1 MKWSK
6 FLILFVVLCAVSCKP
21 KVNVITEPDAMLR
34 HRFDSVST
42 ELNVAKDSIIY
53 LKNCLELVESQRD
66 IASANLNSCDSTNI
80 TLRQELFVANYK
92 LGRIKEYCNI
102 VKRDNTQL
110 KFLRGWINR
119 VLED

>member
-6 FLILFVVLCAVSCKP
+6 LLLLIVLLCIASCKP
-21 KVNVITEPDAMLR
+21 KVSGSTEPDAILR
-34 HRFDSVST
+34 HQFDSVST

-53 LKNCLELVESQRD
+53 LRNRLELAESQRD
-66 IASANLNSCDSTNI
+66 TAFANLNSCDSTNVA
-80 TLRQELFVANYK
+80 LNQELFVANYK

>member
-6 FLILFVVLCAVSCKP
+6 FLLLFVVLCAISCKP
-21 KVNVITEPDAMLR
+21 KVNVITEPDAILR
-34 HRFDSVST
+34 HQFDSVST

-53 LKNCLELVESQRD
+53 LKNRLELAESQRD
-66 IASANLNSCDSTNI
+66 TASANLNSCDSTNI
-80 TLRQELFVANYK
+80 ALRQELFVANYK

-102 VKRDNTQL
+102 VKKDNTQL

>member
-1 MKWSK
+1 MKLSK
-6 FLILFVVLCAVSCKP
+6 LLLLILSLCAISCKP
-21 KVNVITEPDAMLR
+21 KVTVPREPDAILKE
-34 HRFDSVST
+34 RFDSVSR

-53 LKNCLELVESQRD
+53 LNNCLELEKQKYEVTVS
-66 IASANLNSCDSTNI
+66 NLNSCDSTNVV
-80 TLRQELFVANYK
+80 LRSDLFVANYK

>member
-1 MKWSK
+1 M
-6 FLILFVVLCAVSCKP
+6 VQH
-21 KVNVITEPDAMLR
+21 EPDAILR
-34 HRFDSVST
+34 HELDSIST
-42 ELNVAKDSIIY
+42 ELKNAKDSIIY
-53 LKNCLELVESQRD
+53 LNNSLELEKQKYEVTVS
-66 IASANLNSCDSTNI
+66 NLNSCDSTNAA
-80 TLRQELFVANYK
+80 LRSDLFVANYK

>member
-6 FLILFVVLCAVSCKP
+6 LLFLFIALCAISCKP
-21 KVNVITEPDAMLR
+21 KANVITKPDVVSR
-34 HRFDSVST
+34 HKFDSVST

-53 LKNCLELVESQRD
+53 LKNRLELVESQYD
-66 IASANLNSCDSTNI
+66 IASSNLNSCDSTNVI
-80 TLRQELFVANYK
+80 LRSELFVANYK

-110 KFLRGWINR
+110 KFLRGWVNR

>member
-6 FLILFVVLCAVSCKP
+6 FLFLFVVLCAISCKP
-21 KVNVITEPDAMLR
+21 KVNVITKPDAMLR
-34 HRFDSVST
+34 HRFDSIST
-42 ELNVAKDSIIY
+42 EFNAAKDSIIY

-66 IASANLNSCDSTNI
+66 VASSNLNSCDSTNVA
-80 TLRQELFVANYK
+80 LRQELFVANYK